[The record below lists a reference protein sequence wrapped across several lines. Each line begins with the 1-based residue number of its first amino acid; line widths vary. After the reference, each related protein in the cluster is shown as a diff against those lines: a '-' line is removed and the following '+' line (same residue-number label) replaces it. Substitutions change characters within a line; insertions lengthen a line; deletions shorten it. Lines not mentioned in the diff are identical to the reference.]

1 MTQTATDRSLNFS
14 AGPATL
20 PEPVL
25 QQARSDI
32 WNIADSGIGICEH
45 SHRGPVFDKVINE
58 AVEDCREIGG
68 IPDDYQIL
76 FLQGGAT
83 LQFAMLAMNFLKDG
97 TTADYL
103 DTGVWTTKA
112 IKEARKIGEVNVA
125 FDGSTSKYDHCPS
138 DDEITTTS
146 QAAYL
151 HYCSNNTIYG
161 SRFETPPTTDSPV
174 ICDMSSDMF
183 SRTIDWSKHA
193 MVYAGAQKNLGPS
206 GTVLVVI
213 HDSLVDRCDGT
224 LPLMLDYK
232 VLASKGSRLNTPPTF
247 GVYLMGKVFK
257 WILESGGLAAMESR
271 NERKAAIIYDAIE
284 ECSDF
289 YSLVAREDSRSRM
302 NIPFCCN
309 TPELDAAFLERAASE
324 GMSGLKGH
332 RSVGGLRA
340 SVYNAFPVEGCVRFS
355 ELLKTF
361 ANDNQRSS

>member
-1 MTQTATDRSLNFS
+1 MTQTATSRALNFS

-25 QQARSDI
+25 QQAREDI
-32 WNIADSGIGICEH
+32 WDIADSGIGICEH
-45 SHRGPVFDKVINE
+45 SHRGPVFDRVIDE
-58 AVEDCREIGG
+58 AVADCRSVGS
-68 IPDDYQIL
+68 IPDDYEIL

-83 LQFAMLAMNFLKDG
+83 LQFAMLAMNFLKEG
-97 TTADYL
+97 SVADYV

-125 FDGSTSKYDHCPS
+125 FDGSETKYDHFPS
-138 DDEITTTS
+138 DDEINTTPNAS
-146 QAAYL
+146 YL

-161 SRFETPPTTDSPV
+161 TRCESVPTTDAPV
-174 ICDMSSDMF
+174 ICDMSSDIF
-183 SRTIDWSKHA
+183 SRAIDWTKHS

-213 HDSLVDRCDGT
+213 HNSLLDRCDGS

-232 VLASKGSRLNTPPTF
+232 VQASKKSMLNTPPTF
-247 GVYLMGKVFK
+247 GIYLMGQVFK
-257 WILESGGLAAMESR
+257 WVLNSGGLSAIEER
-271 NERKAAIIYDAIE
+271 NEQKASVIFDALA

-289 YSLVAREDSRSRM
+289 YSLVAREDCRSRM
-302 NIPFCCN
+302 NIPFCCK
-309 TPELDAAFLERAASE
+309 TSELDAMFLEQAAIK

-340 SVYNAFPVEGCVRFS
+340 SVYNAFPVEGCRRFA
-355 ELLKTF
+355 EFLKDF
-361 ANDNQRSS
+361 ANNH